1 MKTQIIKKSS
11 KMSDQPTEVLSIQG
25 LSKKYGK
32 VLAVNELNL
41 QILRGQVFGLLGPN
55 GSGKS
60 TTLGMILGAVNPTSG
75 SYSWFGESGNHK
87 VRRKIGAIL
96 EAPCFYSYLSAAQ
109 NLKVVCEIKEVSHS
123 RIDAVL
129 ERVGLL
135 ERKNDEFKTYS
146 LGMKQ
151 RLAIASA
158 LLSDPDVMILDE
170 PTNGLDPKGIAEIRE
185 IIVSLA
191 SEGRTIVLASHL
203 LDEVQRICSDF
214 AVLNFGEKIF
224 QGKVSDLA
232 LEKRLL
238 ELKSENHEAL
248 ESFLNDSPMVLKFE
262 KKKDIFYPV
271 ISDSVSLTAFHKSI
285 IEAGIILNQFNQSQ
299 NMLEKKFLEI
309 LNAENRG

>member
-1 MKTQIIKKSS
+1 MNSR
-11 KMSDQPTEVLSIQG
+11 PAEVLNIQG
-25 LSKKYGK
+25 LSKNYGK
-32 VLAVNELNL
+32 VSAVKELNL

-60 TTLGMILGAVNPTSG
+60 TTLGMILGAVNPSG
-75 SYSWFGESGNHK
+75 GDYSWFGETGNHR

-96 EAPCFYSYLSAAQ
+96 EAPCFYGYLSATQ
-109 NLKVVCEIKEVSHS
+109 NLKVVCEIKKAPQS
-123 RIDAVL
+123 RIDLVL

-135 ERKNDEFKTYS
+135 ARKDDDFKTYS

-185 IIVSLA
+185 LIMSLA
-191 SEGRTIVLASHL
+191 NEGRTIILASHL

-214 AVLNFGEKIF
+214 AVLNFGEKIY

-232 LEKRLL
+232 LEKKLL
-238 ELKSENHEAL
+238 ELKCENHSGLEA
-248 ESFLNDSPMVLKFE
+248 FLKNSPVVVKYE
-262 KKKDIFYPV
+262 QKKDVFYPV
-271 ISDSVSLTAFHKSI
+271 IADSISLTEFHKSMI
-285 IEAGIILNQFNQSQ
+285 DAGLVLSQFNQSQ

-309 LNAENRG
+309 LNTENHG